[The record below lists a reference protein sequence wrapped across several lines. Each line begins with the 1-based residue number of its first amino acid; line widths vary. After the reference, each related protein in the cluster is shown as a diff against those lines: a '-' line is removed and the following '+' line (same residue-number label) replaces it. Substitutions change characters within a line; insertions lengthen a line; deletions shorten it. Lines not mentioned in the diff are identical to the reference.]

1 MRLGVCFVAGKV
13 NSFEP
18 FLLLFSDELETL
30 FELDVVCFVDDKVN
44 LSESFLILFSDEL
57 EALFELNVACFSCSR
72 NVSFAGEHW
81 TCRLL
86 PLTLQ

>member
-13 NSFEP
+13 NSFGS
-18 FLLLFSDELETL
+18 FLLLFSDELEAL

-44 LSESFLILFSDEL
+44 LSESFLLLFSDEL

-81 TCRLL
+81 ACRLL
-86 PLTLQ
+86 PMTLQ